1 MRCAF
6 LAKFV
11 FATRISGLNIR
22 TLRDMDVQLIPK
34 MKRQNQCT
42 NCTIQTFKSRDK
54 NVVLLTLYSLE
65 ITRYYDTC
73 IKCNIISFVYVGVSL
88 HIYMYK

>member
-6 LAKFV
+6 LANFV
-11 FATRISGLNIR
+11 FATRIIGLNIR

-42 NCTIQTFKSRDK
+42 NCTIQKKCSFVDFVFFE
-54 NVVLLTLYSLE
+54 NNSLE

-73 IKCNIISFVYVGVSL
+73 IWCNSISFVYVGVSL

>member
-1 MRCAF
+1 
-6 LAKFV
+6 
-11 FATRISGLNIR
+11 
-22 TLRDMDVQLIPK
+22 MDVQLIPK

-42 NCTIQTFKSRDK
+42 NCKIETFKSRDK
-54 NVVLLTLYSLE
+54 NVVLLTVFFENNSLE

>member
-1 MRCAF
+1 
-6 LAKFV
+6 
-11 FATRISGLNIR
+11 
-22 TLRDMDVQLIPK
+22 MDVQLIPK

-54 NVVLLTLYSLE
+54 NVVLLTLYSLKT

-73 IKCNIISFVYVGVSL
+73 IWCNSISFVYVGVSL

>member
-1 MRCAF
+1 MSDAKMIYISVRCAF

-11 FATRISGLNIR
+11 FATRTSGLNFR

-54 NVVLLTLYSLE
+54 NVVLLTLYSLKT
-65 ITRYYDTC
+65 IVW
-73 IKCNIISFVYVGVSL
+73 K
-88 HIYMYK
+88 